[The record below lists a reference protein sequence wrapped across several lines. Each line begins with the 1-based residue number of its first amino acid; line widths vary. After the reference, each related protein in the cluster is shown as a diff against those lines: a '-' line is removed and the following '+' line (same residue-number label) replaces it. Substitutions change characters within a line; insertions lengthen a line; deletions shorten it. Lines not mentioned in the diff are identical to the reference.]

1 MVYSEYTQLDEFS
14 SIMFMFIH
22 YLTSSVR
29 ALFRIRP
36 ATPGHLGWGLGNGL
50 CPMSVKKKTSLL
62 KQDTHSKLCILF
74 KIMFIKSHTELE
86 LPENLRGSFLGLI
99 HFWCWNY
106 ILEGTLRIEALSFE
120 IWSSLPGVCLFLFY
134 QEIR

>member
-50 CPMSVKKKTSLL
+50 CPISVKKTLITETRHIYKAI
-62 KQDTHSKLCILF
+62 CILF
-74 KIMFIKSHTELE
+74 KTMFIKSHTELE
-86 LPENLRGSFLGLI
+86 LPENLRGSFLGSV
-99 HFWCWNY
+99 HFWCWNF
-106 ILEGTLRIEALSFE
+106 ILEGALRIEALSF
-120 IWSSLPGVCLFLFY
+120 
-134 QEIR
+134 

>member
-99 HFWCWNY
+99 HFWCWNC

-120 IWSSLPGVCLFLFY
+120 IWSSLPGVYLFLFY